1 MLDIKTDLEKTKN
14 DFEKDFFERMNSIN
28 FGKTTKNVR
37 KRREIKLVTT
47 GRRNYF
53 TSEPN
58 YHTTKVF
65 TKHQRYL

>member
-58 YHTTKVF
+58 YHTTKVSI
-65 TKHQRYL
+65 KHQRYL